1 MNYFAAPLM
10 IGRGAFE
17 EPDFPTPEKLIA
29 HLDYLGIDRA
39 LVTVRLGNLA
49 SQAVALANGGVVA
62 EKTDERAL
70 IWIDT
75 Q

>member
-39 LVTVRLGNLA
+39 LVYNADALHYSPARENPRPSGR
-49 SQAVALANGGVVA
+49 AVPA
-62 EKTDERAL
+62 D
-70 IWIDT
+70 
-75 Q
+75 